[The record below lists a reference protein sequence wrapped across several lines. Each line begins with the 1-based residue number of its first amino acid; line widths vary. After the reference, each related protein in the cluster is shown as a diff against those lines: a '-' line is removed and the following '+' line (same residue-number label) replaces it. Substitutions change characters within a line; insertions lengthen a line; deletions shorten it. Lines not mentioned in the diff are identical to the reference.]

1 MKVDLLYYTKDPINA
16 IEKAA
21 STCYDSVPTDGNI
34 MKHCYKS
41 GHHSVLEFADFTF
54 RIEGVSRA
62 LSHQLVRHRIASYA
76 QRSQR
81 YCKEDGFTYTIP
93 DSLSITYAG
102 NLVLST
108 DKMGL
113 AGEIESMKTTAEQ
126 VIASVDHQK
135 EILQKASS
143 LLAELNPAYK
153 ERQETEQRFNKIEGS
168 ISRIEE
174 MMANLVKELKG

>member
-1 MKVDLLYYTKDPINA
+1 MLFKDIKQNYPVYILDKQDLSLTQGKVTA
-16 IEKAA
+16 IGFPRLDMNPK
-21 STCYDSVPTDGNI
+21 TG
-34 MKHCYKS
+34 KS
-41 GHHSVLEFADFTF
+41 DMVVDVTIDANGKV
-54 RIEGVSRA
+54 G
-62 LSHQLVRHRIASYA
+62 
-76 QRSQR
+76 
-81 YCKEDGFTYTIP
+81 TYTIP

-126 VIASVDHQK
+126 VIASVDRQK

>member
-1 MKVDLLYYTKDPINA
+1 MLFKDIKQNYPVYILDKQDLSLTQGKVTA
-16 IEKAA
+16 IGFPRLDMNPKTGKSDMVVDVTIDANGKA
-21 STCYDSVPTDGNI
+21 G
-34 MKHCYKS
+34 
-41 GHHSVLEFADFTF
+41 
-54 RIEGVSRA
+54 
-62 LSHQLVRHRIASYA
+62 
-76 QRSQR
+76 
-81 YCKEDGFTYTIP
+81 TYTIP

-113 AGEIESMKTTAEQ
+113 AGEIESMKATAEQ
-126 VIASVDHQK
+126 VIASVDRQK

>member
-1 MKVDLLYYTKDPINA
+1 MLFKDIKQNYPVYILDKQDLSLTQGKVTA
-16 IEKAA
+16 IGFPRLDMNPKTGKSDMVVDVTIDANGKA
-21 STCYDSVPTDGNI
+21 G
-34 MKHCYKS
+34 
-41 GHHSVLEFADFTF
+41 
-54 RIEGVSRA
+54 
-62 LSHQLVRHRIASYA
+62 
-76 QRSQR
+76 
-81 YCKEDGFTYTIP
+81 TYTIP